1 MEFMAKGSFDGIYK
15 KIGAIDIEVVG
26 MVALGVL
33 EGLTYLY
40 AVHRIIHRGKSVQL
54 TPLTCSLPPFE
65 DIKPSN
71 ILCNSQGEI
80 KLCDFGVS
88 GELINSIAHTF
99 VGTSIYM
106 SPERIQGAE
115 YSVKSD
121 VWSLGISLIELA
133 LGRFPFSDSCLDDD
147 DDLSDLED
155 SDFHKTMNRDSL
167 IADKRKRLSRRKNKG
182 VSLHGGGMTMSIIEL
197 MHQIVKEPAPRLGPE
212 GRFSKAAEDFV
223 DACLLKDPEERKTPK
238 VLLTYPWMDTARQS
252 TFDVKA
258 WASTF

>member
-1 MEFMAKGSFDGIYK
+1 M
-15 KIGAIDIEVVG
+15 
-26 MVALGVL
+26 L
-33 EGLTYLY
+33 
-40 AVHRIIHRGKSVQL
+40 
-54 TPLTCSLPPFE
+54 CE

-106 SPERIQGAE
+106 SVRLPPTQTTHYSNKPPSQPERIQGAE

-133 LGRFPFSDSCLDDD
+133 LGRFPFSDSYDGPD

-155 SDFHKTMNRDSL
+155 EHDLGKTATNRDSL
-167 IADKRKRLSRRKNKG
+167 MMQSEKMARRISRRRSKG

-212 GRFSKAAEDFV
+212 GRFAKEAEEFV
-223 DACLLKDPEERKTPK
+223 DACLLKDPDDRKPPK
-238 VLLTYPWMDTARQS
+238 TLLVRFY
-252 TFDVKA
+252 A
-258 WASTF
+258 WVWLSEAHSDLELFLDEHREAVNV